1 MNLTRKR
8 SICDVPGIKVGSQQ
22 NLEALTGCTV
32 VLTGKQGA
40 VCGVD
45 VRGSAPGTR
54 ETDLLHPLNMI
65 ERVHAV
71 LLTGGSAYGLDAAG
85 GVMDFLEEQGIGHPA
100 GPAVVP
106 IVPAA
111 VLFDLGVGD
120 FRVRPDRNMGYTACQ
135 LASFEVQEGNWGA
148 GTGATIGKTRG
159 FTHCTKSG
167 LGTWSESLPGGLV
180 VGAVVAVN
188 ALGDVMDLKGNIIG
202 GMRGPDQR
210 SFPGTL
216 AFWKESGGAPGT
228 PGQNTTIAV
237 VASNARLSK
246 NEANKVAQTAHNGLA
261 RVINPVHTMYDGDT
275 IFALSSGEIKAD
287 VNLVASMAAEVL
299 AQAVIRAVYQA
310 RTEQGIRAWNC

>member
-1 MNLTRKR
+1 M
-8 SICDVPGIKVGSQQ
+8 PGIKVGSQQ

-32 VLTGKQGA
+32 VLTGQQGA
-40 VCGVD
+40 ACGVD

-71 LLTGGSAYGLDAAG
+71 LLTGGSAYGLDAAC
-85 GVMDFLEEQGIGHPA
+85 GVMAYLEEQGIGHQVGA
-100 GPAVVP
+100 AVVP

-111 VLFDLGVGD
+111 VLYDLGVGD
-120 FRVRPDRNMGYTACQ
+120 FRVRPDRNMGYRACQ
-135 LASFEVQEGNWGA
+135 VAGSEVQEGNWGA
-148 GTGATIGKTRG
+148 GAGATIGKTRD
-159 FTHCTKSG
+159 FAYCTKSG

-188 ALGDVMDLKGNIIG
+188 ALGDVMDLQGNIIA

-216 AFWKESGGAPGT
+216 DFWKETGGALGT

-246 NEANKVAQTAHNGLA
+246 NEVNKVAQTAHNGLA
-261 RVINPVHTMYDGDT
+261 RVISPVHTMYDGDT
-275 IFALSSGEIKAD
+275 VFALSTGEIQAD
-287 VNLVASMAAEVL
+287 VNLVAAMAAEVL
-299 AQAVIRAVYQA
+299 AQAVIRAVYNT
-310 RTEQGIRAWNC
+310 RTVQGIRAWND

>member
-1 MNLTRKR
+1 MTKKR
-8 SICDVPGIKVGSQQ
+8 SISDVPGIMVGSQQ

-32 VLTGKQGA
+32 ILTGPKGA

-54 ETDLLHPLNMI
+54 ETDLLQPLNMI

-71 LLTGGSAYGLDAAG
+71 LLTGGSAYGLDAAC
-85 GVMDFLEEQGIGHPA
+85 GVMAYLEEQGIGHPV
-100 GPAVVP
+100 GPTVVP

-120 FRVRPDRNMGYTACQ
+120 FRVRPDQNMGYKACQ
-135 LASFEVQEGNWGA
+135 VAGSEVKEGNWGA
-148 GTGATIGKTRG
+148 GTGATVGKSRG
-159 FTHCTKSG
+159 FTNCTKSG

-188 ALGDVMDLKGNIIG
+188 ALGDVMDLQGNIIA
-202 GMRGPDQR
+202 GMRGPDQK

-216 AFWKESGGAPGT
+216 NFWKETGGPAGS
-228 PGQNTTIAV
+228 PGQNTTIGV

-246 NEANKVAQTAHNGLA
+246 NEVAKVAQTAHNGLA

-275 IFALSSGEIKAD
+275 IFALSTGDIRAD
-287 VNLVASMAAEVL
+287 VNLVACMAADVL
-299 AQAVIRAVYQA
+299 AQAVIRAVYSAQ
-310 RTEQGIRAWNC
+310 TVQGISAWNN